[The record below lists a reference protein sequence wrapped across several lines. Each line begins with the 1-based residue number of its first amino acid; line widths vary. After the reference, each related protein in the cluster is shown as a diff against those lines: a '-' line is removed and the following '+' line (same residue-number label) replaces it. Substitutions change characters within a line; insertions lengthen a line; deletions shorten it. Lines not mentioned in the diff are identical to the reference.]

1 MEKSVEKI
9 RFHGFFITLQSHI
22 RKIASAWPYFDTE
35 EISIYCPLFASTG

>member
-1 MEKSVEKI
+1 MKNPWKKSDSTD
-9 RFHGFFITLQSHI
+9 FFITLQSHI